1 MPFSLINA
9 GVTFQRAMN
18 SSFKD
23 LRDRIIV
30 IYLDDLTVY
39 SRRRKYHLRDLEK
52 VLNRCRQHGISLN
65 PKKSMFFV
73 EEGKFLGH
81 IVSKDGIK
89 IDPKR
94 VKVIQKLTLPTN
106 RSDLKSF
113 FDQINFL

>member
-1 MPFSLINA
+1 MPFGLINA
-9 GVTFQRAMN
+9 WVTFQRAMN

-23 LRDRIIV
+23 LIDRIIV

-39 SRRRKYHLRDLEK
+39 SKKRERHFEDLEK

-65 PKKSMFFV
+65 TKKFMFFV

-89 IDPKR
+89 IDLEIVR
-94 VKVIQKLTLPTN
+94 AI
-106 RSDLKSF
+106 
-113 FDQINFL
+113 